1 MVFVSIITL
10 FGLGLVAAILLSI
23 ASRVF
28 YVKED
33 PRVEAVLEVL
43 PGANCGGCGFAGCEG
58 YAAAVVS
65 DPDIPANKCCAGGAD
80 TAIAVGELTG
90 KTVAEAEPLFSLRRC
105 DKLAGNVAL
114 RYSYQGMPSCAAAAG
129 LVGGSDSCSYSC
141 LGFGDCVQVC
151 PFDAVEVRDGLARVN
166 ASKCTGCGK
175 CVEACPRNVLE
186 LVPVRARV
194 MVFCSPSDK
203 LKAVTEVCK
212 VGCIKCGRC
221 VKSCPAGAVT
231 LENDRIH
238 INHKVCLTYGPECG
252 EACVAACARKALRA
266 LCPSAPLKAEAP
278 ADAASAPGR
287 PLDAKP
293 VPASSEKAASSAP
306 AQEVP
311 ASAPVSA
318 PDVSAVPDAAPAPA
332 AKENVS

>member
-114 RYSYQGMPSCAAAAG
+114 RYQYQGMPSCAAAPIPATG
-129 LVGGSDSCSYSC
+129 PAWASVTACRSAPSTPCRSRTGW
-141 LGFGDCVQVC
+141 CVW
-151 PFDAVEVRDGLARVN
+151 
-166 ASKCTGCGK
+166 T
-175 CVEACPRNVLE
+175 
-186 LVPVRARV
+186 
-194 MVFCSPSDK
+194 
-203 LKAVTEVCK
+203 
-212 VGCIKCGRC
+212 
-221 VKSCPAGAVT
+221 CPAA
-231 LENDRIH
+231 R
-238 INHKVCLTYGPECG
+238 
-252 EACVAACARKALRA
+252 AAACA
-266 LCPSAPLKAEAP
+266 
-278 ADAASAPGR
+278 
-287 PLDAKP
+287 
-293 VPASSEKAASSAP
+293 
-306 AQEVP
+306 
-311 ASAPVSA
+311 
-318 PDVSAVPDAAPAPA
+318 
-332 AKENVS
+332 